1 LPDKD
6 VAMNEANR
14 FGIEEEYFL
23 SDADSRGIA
32 RKVPSKF
39 FAAIQDA
46 FPDEVQREMLQSQ
59 IEVATPICESMAQA
73 RHSLSTLR
81 KGLAG
86 LALEHEMLLLACGTH
101 PSAVWS
107 RQRATEATRYDQIM
121 RDLQMLGSRNQL
133 CGLHVHVEIED
144 EDERIRLMVR
154 ILPFLPLL
162 LALSTSSPFW
172 QGQRTGLMGYRL
184 SAYAELPRTGL
195 PELFS
200 DAADY
205 RSYVETLVAA
215 GAVKDASYI
224 WWAIR
229 PSDKHPTLELR
240 IADSCTRLDDTLAVA
255 ALYRCLVRHLRRHR
269 GLNAELTPA
278 ARAIAAENIWRAQ
291 RYGIHGGLICAQSR
305 TMRSVPSLIDELLDD
320 LADDAAALGCRV
332 ELAHCRTLA
341 ANGTSA
347 DVQLAVFEEARAR
360 AGGQAAGLTAV
371 VDWLASETRLDG
383 VALSPGWQPAMRGAA

>member
-1 LPDKD
+1 
-6 VAMNEANR
+6 MNEANR

-32 RKVPSKF
+32 RKVSPKF
-39 FAAIQDA
+39 FAAVQDA

-59 IEVATPICESMAQA
+59 IEVATPICESMSQA

-133 CGLHVHVEIED
+133 CGLHIHVEVKD

-195 PELFS
+195 PELFT
-200 DAADY
+200 DAAGY

-215 GAVKDASYI
+215 GAIKDASYI

-240 IADSCTRLDDTLAVA
+240 IADSCTRLDDTLAIA
-255 ALYRCLVRHLRRHR
+255 ALYRCLIRHLQRHR

-291 RYGIHGGLICAQSR
+291 RYGIHGGLICNQSR
-305 TMRSVPSLIDELLDD
+305 TMRPVPSLIDELLGD
-320 LADDAAALGCRV
+320 LADDAAALGCKA
-332 ELAHCRTLA
+332 ELAYCRTLA

-347 DVQLAVFEEARAR
+347 DVQLAVFEEARGR
-360 AGGQAAGLTAV
+360 AGGQAAGLAAV